1 MHWQLTERSLLAPAR
16 LVGKPHAADSF
27 YAKEMVKLLLTFN
40 FHHDL
45 RWIQSLGNELASNIG
60 ASMFLGGRFSR
71 HCVVRRIIRLMICA
85 CVISLFPFAPLPAA
99 AVRGV
104 DINSDQL
111 VLRFD
116 GAVRRASAFVVDGPN
131 RLAVDIT
138 GATTGSGGSA
148 SGPVRSIR
156 HGQYDP
162 STARV
167 VFELAK
173 PVIVTGGRFSDDGRS
188 LILSIAA
195 ATATGFEKAVTKG
208 KTSFSSPLAFGDFG
222 TRKRN
227 SVTVPLG
234 PAQPLSNISLP
245 RVQGGRG
252 SNRPLVVIDAGHGG
266 HDPGAP
272 SVFEERREKDATLA
286 IARALRDELL
296 SSGRVRVAM
305 TRENDRFLILGERR
319 EIARRLKADLFISI
333 HADSAPNEEARG
345 ASVYT
350 LSEVASDKVAAQLA
364 IKENRA
370 DILNGVDLGGEGS
383 DVSSILIDLTQ
394 RETMNI
400 SSAFAGLLQREMAD
414 SITMRAR
421 YHQFANLVV
430 LKAPDVPSVLIET
443 GYMSNMDD
451 ARTLFSKDGQRKIAV
466 AIRRAIEA
474 HFARRL
480 AQR

>member
-1 MHWQLTERSLLAPAR
+1 
-16 LVGKPHAADSF
+16 
-27 YAKEMVKLLLTFN
+27 
-40 FHHDL
+40 
-45 RWIQSLGNELASNIG
+45 
-60 ASMFLGGRFSR
+60 
-71 HCVVRRIIRLMICA
+71 
-85 CVISLFPFAPLPAA
+85 
-99 AVRGV
+99 
-104 DINSDQL
+104 
-111 VLRFD
+111 
-116 GAVRRASAFVVDGPN
+116 
-131 RLAVDIT
+131 
-138 GATTGSGGSA
+138 
-148 SGPVRSIR
+148 
-156 HGQYDP
+156 
-162 STARV
+162 
-167 VFELAK
+167 
-173 PVIVTGGRFSDDGRS
+173 
-188 LILSIAA
+188 
-195 ATATGFEKAVTKG
+195 
-208 KTSFSSPLAFGDFG
+208 
-222 TRKRN
+222 
-227 SVTVPLG
+227 
-234 PAQPLSNISLP
+234 
-245 RVQGGRG
+245 
-252 SNRPLVVIDAGHGG
+252 
-266 HDPGAP
+266 
-272 SVFEERREKDATLA
+272 
-286 IARALRDELL
+286 
-296 SSGRVRVAM
+296 M